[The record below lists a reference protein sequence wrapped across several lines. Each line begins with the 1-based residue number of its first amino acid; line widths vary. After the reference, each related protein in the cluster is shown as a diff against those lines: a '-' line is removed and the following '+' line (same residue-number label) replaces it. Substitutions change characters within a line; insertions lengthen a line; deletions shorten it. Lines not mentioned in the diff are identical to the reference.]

1 MVYEHDEYVWLITW
15 CYAWM
20 FGICLMLMPYWCYY
34 IVLCLLPWMRW
45 DRCILRLSYAM
56 IYEWLGFGMIDIM
69 LIVRCMLACVSID
82 AMLNVPL
89 IVLRHKIQWEEANL
103 RVGRFWVLN
112 TFPRPYLNS
121 KLISL
126 IVRSMVI
133 PQKNAIYLV
142 PKPLQKLGGNS
153 LLRPQW
159 V

>member
-1 MVYEHDEYVWLITW
+1 
-15 CYAWM
+15 
-20 FGICLMLMPYWCYY
+20 
-34 IVLCLLPWMRW
+34 
-45 DRCILRLSYAM
+45 
-56 IYEWLGFGMIDIM
+56 MIDIM

-89 IVLRHKIQWEEANL
+89 IVLRHKTQSEEANL

-112 TFPRPYLNS
+112 TFPRLYLNS

-153 LLRPQW
+153 LLRPQ
-159 V
+159 

>member
-20 FGICLMLMPYWCYY
+20 FGICLMLMPCSCYC
-34 IVLCLLPWMRW
+34 IMLCLLPWMRW
-45 DRCILRLSYAM
+45 DRCILRLWYAM
-56 IYEWLGFGMIDIM
+56 IYEWLGFGMIDVM

-89 IVLRHKIQWEEANL
+89 IVLRHKTQSEEANL

-112 TFPRPYLNS
+112 TFPRLYLNS

-133 PQKNAIYLV
+133 PQKNAIYII
-142 PKPLQKLGGNS
+142 PRPLQKLGDDS
-153 LLRPQW
+153 PLCPQW

>member
-1 MVYEHDEYVWLITW
+1 
-15 CYAWM
+15 M

-45 DRCILRLSYAM
+45 DRCILRLWYAM
-56 IYEWLGFGMIDIM
+56 IYEWLGFGMIDVM
-69 LIVRCMLACVSID
+69 LIVRCMLACVSIN

-89 IVLRHKIQWEEANL
+89 IVLRHKTQWEEANL
-103 RVGRFWVLN
+103 RVGQFWVLN

-153 LLRPQW
+153 PLCPQW